1 MWGLRPKLRSPKEE
15 PCMEDAGIIDSLDNM
30 MEGKIDIMSELE
42 RVWDIE
48 DGKHKWDLM
57 AWGQSQCKANQDG
70 DDEIITRRS
79 FDGEFVM
86 KEENAGFWEAK
97 NTFPLNLSLNYQEV
111 MDAWSERGPPWV
123 EHSSIS
129 NANTC
134 LVVEVPT
141 MEERE
146 RRKAR
151 ILRYK
156 EKRQS
161 RLFSKKIRY
170 EVRKLNAEKRPRLKG
185 RFVKRSR
192 QEMDLP

>member
-1 MWGLRPKLRSPKEE
+1 
-15 PCMEDAGIIDSLDNM
+15 MEDAGIIDSLDNM

-57 AWGQSQCKANQDG
+57 AWGQSQCKANQVG

-123 EHSSIS
+123 EHYSIS

-134 LVVEVPT
+134 LV
-141 MEERE
+141 
-146 RRKAR
+146 
-151 ILRYK
+151 
-156 EKRQS
+156 
-161 RLFSKKIRY
+161 
-170 EVRKLNAEKRPRLKG
+170 
-185 RFVKRSR
+185 SR
-192 QEMDLP
+192 QPVVSNFVRTNSTFIFTSNSLDIAKH